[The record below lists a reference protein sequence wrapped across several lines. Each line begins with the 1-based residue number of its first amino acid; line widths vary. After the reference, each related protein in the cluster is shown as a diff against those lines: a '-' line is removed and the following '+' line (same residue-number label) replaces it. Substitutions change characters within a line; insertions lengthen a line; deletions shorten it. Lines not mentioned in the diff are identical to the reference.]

1 MRHIAV
7 QFNSLIL
14 PHRDGSFVKVL
25 ASPAKADAWAAPC
38 QSGCPF
44 RSQLEKEI
52 LF

>member
-1 MRHIAV
+1 MCHIAV

-14 PHRDGSFVKVL
+14 PRRDGSFVKVL
-25 ASPAKADAWAAPC
+25 ASPAKAEAW
-38 QSGCPF
+38 GCTLPVRLPF